1 MASPTILY
9 IGCRDMKFKAREG
22 RDAPGLRAAAWAL
35 GVGGV
40 VVRVLFQNRTQTGA
54 DYKRVRLRRVPTA
67 VETTTAVS

>member
-9 IGCRDMKFKAREG
+9 IGCRDMKFIKHA
-22 RDAPGLRAAAWAL
+22 RDAPGLRWAL

>member
-22 RDAPGLRAAAWAL
+22 RHAPGLRWAL